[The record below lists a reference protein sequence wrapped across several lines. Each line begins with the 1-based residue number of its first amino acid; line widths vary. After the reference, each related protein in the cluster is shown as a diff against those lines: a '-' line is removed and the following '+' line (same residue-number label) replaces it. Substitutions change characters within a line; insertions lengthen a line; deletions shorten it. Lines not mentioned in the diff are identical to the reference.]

1 INGKIPCGI
10 LLVNNKQPFIL
21 NLIICIN
28 LEFLWDY
35 ISELDLELIYDLI
48 NDILD
53 ISTVCTYKTSK
64 IVRQII

>member
-1 INGKIPCGI
+1 M
-10 LLVNNKQPFIL
+10 NNKQPFIL

-35 ISELDLELIYDLI
+35 IAELDLELIYDLI